1 MSSNCLSR
9 GLVFW
14 SFQSTTSRD
23 SECVVT
29 CAYPMSL
36 GLTKQQSWNWLVR
49 WVVGMMSTRM
59 FWRISLRSILLG
71 WLCNLF
77 DGPRW
82 RCCWWNCYGTLQSV
96 EGWKDAFRWSLVKR
110 WLDHRKIRRVW
121 RAWSVKKKEILKNAH
136 ESVWFRIVWC
146 ISYNNLFVQW
156 LQGIGSIA
164 KSSILDK
171 GIRLKYKLCCRSHL
185 FCIRFVFPSELSK
198 SQSDVP

>member
-1 MSSNCLSR
+1 MSSNWLAR

-36 GLTKQQSWNWLVR
+36 GLTKQQSWNWWVR

-59 FWRISLRSILLG
+59 FWKISLRSILLG

-82 RCCWWNCYGTLQSV
+82 RCCWWNCHGTLQSV
-96 EGWKDAFRWSLVKR
+96 EGWKDA
-110 WLDHRKIRRVW
+110 WLKSGKTVVRSSKNTEGG

-146 ISYNNLFVQW
+146 ISYNSLFVQW

-171 GIRLKYKLCCRSHL
+171 GIRLKYKLCCRSH
-185 FCIRFVFPSELSK
+185 IRLVFPSELSK

>member
-1 MSSNCLSR
+1 MQNGYNEKNTKAVDSCHSFSSSSQSSICDMSSNWLAR

-23 SECVVT
+23 SECLVT

-82 RCCWWNCYGTLQSV
+82 RCCWWNCHGTLQSV
-96 EGWKDAFRWSLVKR
+96 EGWKDAWLKSGKTVVRSSKNTEGVARMIGEEKR
-110 WLDHRKIRRVW
+110 
-121 RAWSVKKKEILKNAH
+121 
-136 ESVWFRIVWC
+136 
-146 ISYNNLFVQW
+146 
-156 LQGIGSIA
+156 
-164 KSSILDK
+164 
-171 GIRLKYKLCCRSHL
+171 KYWKMLMK
-185 FCIRFVFPSELSK
+185 V
-198 SQSDVP
+198 SDFE